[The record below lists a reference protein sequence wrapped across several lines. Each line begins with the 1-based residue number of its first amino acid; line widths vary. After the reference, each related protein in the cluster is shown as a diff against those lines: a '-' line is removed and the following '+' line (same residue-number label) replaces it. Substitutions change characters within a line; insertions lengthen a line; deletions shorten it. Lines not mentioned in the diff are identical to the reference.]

1 MKLGEITRLGFLN
14 TWRQQAASM
23 SNSLQEHLD
32 FGKSFSKVR
41 NYYNGSEQA
50 SLASRTMSACAQTA
64 SSNIQQLCQLYV
76 HNLKGEEMHT
86 LRVFQQQQVITEK
99 GF

>member
-1 MKLGEITRLGFLN
+1 
-14 TWRQQAASM
+14 M

-41 NYYNGSEQA
+41 NYYSGSEQA

-64 SSNIQQLCQLYV
+64 SSNMQQLCQLYV

-86 LRVFQQQQVITEK
+86 LRVFQQQQVINEK